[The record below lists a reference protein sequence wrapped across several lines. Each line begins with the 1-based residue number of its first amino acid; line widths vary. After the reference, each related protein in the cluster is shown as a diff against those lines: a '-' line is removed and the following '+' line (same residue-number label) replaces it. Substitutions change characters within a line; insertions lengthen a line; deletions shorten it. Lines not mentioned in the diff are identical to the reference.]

1 MMMVIAP
8 SDDGDDRAKTLQNI
22 RSERGTVEVGI
33 GIVSVRLNDP
43 FSLKHHTHKCFLWT
57 LAEQLSSEIR
67 RGKKRK

>member
-1 MMMVIAP
+1 MMIAP
-8 SDDGDDRAKTLQNI
+8 SDGGDDRAKTLQNM
-22 RSERGTVEVGI
+22 RPELGSVEVAI
-33 GIVSVRLNDP
+33 RIVSVRLNDP